1 MATGLQTGTMLRPR
15 PFPIV
20 VTACLALLTACGGD
34 DPKVYTPT
42 ELGDRLLAPA
52 DMGPGWTESQRDVF
66 DTRESENPSIDPS
79 LWCPDYSTG
88 KADQLITLAGQA
100 GADVELQLGD
110 PQAAD
115 QPTYGLRQQAW
126 SNKDAEDYLRELAD
140 AVGTCNGA
148 TWTDSGDGAE
158 EGTAAEYR
166 LSVLTVPTVGDETV
180 AALVTITLTSD
191 SGEAPM
197 VIRQRMAAV
206 RAGSIVMLLQE
217 GDTLGADAEPSTTD
231 EEFAT
236 LVEQAARPFVQL
248 DGGTG

>member
-1 MATGLQTGTMLRPR
+1 MLRAR

-34 DPKVYTPT
+34 DIRTYTPT

-52 DMGPGWTESQRDVF
+52 EMGPGWTESQRDVF
-66 DTRESENPSIDPS
+66 DTREPENPSIDPS
-79 LWCPDYSTG
+79 LWCPDYPAG
-88 KADQLITLAGQA
+88 KSDQLTTLAGQA

-110 PQAAD
+110 PQAAE

-126 SNKDAEDYLRELAD
+126 SNKDAEDYLRELAE
-140 AVGTCNGA
+140 AVRTCNGA

-166 LSVLTVPTVGDETV
+166 LSLLTVPTVGDETV
-180 AALVTITLTSD
+180 AALVTITLTSDGD

-206 RAGSIVMLLQE
+206 RAGSIVMVLQE
-217 GDTLGADAEPSTTD
+217 GDTVAAEAEPTTTD
-231 EEFAT
+231 AEFAT
-236 LVEQAARPFVQL
+236 LVEQAARPFVLL